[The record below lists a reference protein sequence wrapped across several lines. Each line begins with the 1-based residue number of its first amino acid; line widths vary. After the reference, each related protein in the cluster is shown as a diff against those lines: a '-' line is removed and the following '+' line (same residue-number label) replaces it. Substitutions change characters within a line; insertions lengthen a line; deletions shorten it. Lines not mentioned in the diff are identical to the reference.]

1 MNWCSL
7 TPALKQSLSVLGT
20 LFHLPSQSNKGWISE
35 HKSIS
40 SVFFSTPAS
49 GLTEVS
55 PWNCQTT
62 NTKRGTILILTI
74 FLPRDYKA
82 HPLSGPVKTSFQCR
96 YWKTSFHSVVEAGN
110 FLHHLPLPLSWGL
123 HFPLTRVIKGIERG
137 LCFLLPLNCPSRSTH
152 CMVLISCF
160 FPDISVLDLHRYYDT
175 RNSDNNL
182 FCNSTRA
189 KNNCLLCFLIC

>member
-1 MNWCSL
+1 MLKHSLIFLGGNLKLLWSKIVLTSKETLFLFLHSMNWCSL

-82 HPLSGPVKTSFQCR
+82 HPSLGPWRRLFNVDTER
-96 YWKTSFHSVVEAGN
+96 
-110 FLHHLPLPLSWGL
+110 L
-123 HFPLTRVIKGIERG
+123 HFILWWKQENSSTI
-137 LCFLLPLNCPSRSTH
+137 CPSLSPEGS
-152 CMVLISCF
+152 ISLSLEWLKESREAF
-160 FPDISVLDLHRYYDT
+160 AFS
-175 RNSDNNL
+175 
-182 FCNSTRA
+182 
-189 KNNCLLCFLIC
+189 CL